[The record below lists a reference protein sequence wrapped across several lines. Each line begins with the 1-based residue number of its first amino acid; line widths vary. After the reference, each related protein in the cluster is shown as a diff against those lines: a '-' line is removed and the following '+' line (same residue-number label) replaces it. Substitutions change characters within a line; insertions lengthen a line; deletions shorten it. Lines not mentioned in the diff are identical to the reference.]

1 LEYSKCTAA
10 VIANVAFI
18 AAYSG
23 LAKKKNQLE
32 RAKKAASHTVKI
44 VDAKSLKNKLLQ
56 QFSQRGSSQ
65 KGALKVFNLLLM
77 RSSAGDSQIDLK
89 TFHKF
94 VNQQHGL
101 QVEPSAVDQVFRE
114 IDVNDTGLV
123 ELDEFAKYFFGERES
138 TGHDYYERHSKDH
151 IRESKLANVRNY
163 AAQTKLA
170 GNPMDVFHRQIEK
183 LQGNAVGPRAAFRK
197 LLKLR
202 PSDIT
207 KGDKNMM
214 SRNDF
219 ISIMMRMQV
228 AISVADL
235 HKVFDILDADNNGS
249 VEFDEFIKY
258 FQKGP
263 QAQVKNSTLLG
274 PLPSSKK
281 LAQESKH
288 QSGTKLDGE
297 MVNLVNTIKRALSVD
312 FMGYHTE
319 MQTMLAQYPSSEP
332 VTFEVLLKLFALLNV
347 KASSRTAQ
355 LLHNRVLTHM
365 SSNMDHQMYIP
376 ALMAACGTNYGEL
389 LTNTQN
395 SSSRPQSSLR
405 SRPSSGRQGSPDALL
420 WAMQNPNIVGAVR
433 KLKRG
438 IEKSQGGNRETMPRL
453 VRNLKQRAR
462 FKRPSSKLTDCDITM
477 RQLVRAVQ
485 DAGVQADADLIR
497 GIFAGLDTFTTGRI
511 DCAAFLQLIKAV
523 PTKVVYAQAAQN
535 ALPRNGMLSVSNAS
549 AKNTARVA
557 RLGAK
562 LIAKNANQGSRKN
575 RRSYNARLRQTLKEA
590 QRAAIMQRHRNEM
603 IRKRNAL
610 RSSQFST
617 ARSFHPTGTRNQR

>member
-1 LEYSKCTAA
+1 
-10 VIANVAFI
+10 
-18 AAYSG
+18 
-23 LAKKKNQLE
+23 
-32 RAKKAASHTVKI
+32 
-44 VDAKSLKNKLLQ
+44 
-56 QFSQRGSSQ
+56 
-65 KGALKVFNLLLM
+65 
-77 RSSAGDSQIDLK
+77 
-89 TFHKF
+89 
-94 VNQQHGL
+94 
-101 QVEPSAVDQVFRE
+101 
-114 IDVNDTGLV
+114 
-123 ELDEFAKYFFGERES
+123 
-138 TGHDYYERHSKDH
+138 
-151 IRESKLANVRNY
+151 
-163 AAQTKLA
+163 
-170 GNPMDVFHRQIEK
+170 
-183 LQGNAVGPRAAFRK
+183 
-197 LLKLR
+197 
-202 PSDIT
+202 
-207 KGDKNMM
+207 
-214 SRNDF
+214 
-219 ISIMMRMQV
+219 
-228 AISVADL
+228 
-235 HKVFDILDADNNGS
+235 
-249 VEFDEFIKY
+249 
-258 FQKGP
+258 
-263 QAQVKNSTLLG
+263 
-274 PLPSSKK
+274 
-281 LAQESKH
+281 
-288 QSGTKLDGE
+288 
-297 MVNLVNTIKRALSVD
+297 MVNLVNTIKRTLSVD

-523 PTKVVYAQAAQN
+523 PPKVVYDQAAQN
-535 ALPRNGMLSVSNAS
+535 ALPRNGMFSHPSVSNAS

-610 RSSQFST
+610 RSSQFVSANDLT
-617 ARSFHPTGTRNQR
+617 FHADKS